1 MSTNDQ
7 ASSSGSGKMSG
18 KIVLAVEY
26 ASHNPNARELAL
38 ALANQ
43 LQIELVGLFFEGED
57 LLLSAQYPFSRE
69 IVSGADDDRSTDME
83 NMQRS
88 LRAWSTHKQQQL
100 MEQARKKN
108 IKCSFQHL
116 SDRQSAAL
124 LTQSDDDTLLVFS
137 GFRVIHYPLQR
148 QAHTVCLLV
157 DDNSRLQ
164 QSLSILDQVIPQGIN
179 HVVFIDT
186 GGATSQDLIQ
196 ETISKSNF
204 ANTHYQVRKLSTQKH
219 FEASLAETLKAVT
232 RHHAT
237 AFIMVPGGHRL
248 LSMPEFFKSL
258 QRNLSCP
265 LVIAG

>member
-1 MSTNDQ
+1 MNTSNPEN
-7 ASSSGSGKMSG
+7 GKVSG

-26 ASHNPNARELAL
+26 ASLNPNARELAM

-69 IVSGADDDRSTDME
+69 IVSGSDADRSTDME

-88 LRAWSTHKQQQL
+88 LRAWSTHKQQQIL
-100 MEQARKKN
+100 EQARKKN

-164 QSLSILDQVIPQGIN
+164 QSLSILNQIIPQGIN
-179 HVVFIDT
+179 HVVFIDS
-186 GGATSQDLIQ
+186 GGATSQALIQ
-196 ETISKSNF
+196 ETISQSHF
-204 ANTHYQVRKLSTQKH
+204 ADTHYQVRKLSTQKPLEPS
-219 FEASLAETLKAVT
+219 FAETLKAVT

-237 AFIMVPGGHRL
+237 AFIIIPGGHRL
-248 LSMPEFFKSL
+248 LSMPESFKTL
-258 QRNLSCP
+258 QQNLSCP
-265 LVIAG
+265 VLIAG